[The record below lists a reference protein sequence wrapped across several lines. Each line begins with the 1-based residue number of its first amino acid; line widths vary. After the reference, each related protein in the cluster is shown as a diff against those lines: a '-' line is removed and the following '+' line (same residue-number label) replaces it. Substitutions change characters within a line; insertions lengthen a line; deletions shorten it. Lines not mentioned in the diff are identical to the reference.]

1 MPQTDLHDRVARAV
15 VLAAPLVGLDA
26 AAVEVVN
33 VADGIASVRLGGACA
48 GCPATLQAVIV
59 GLEAML
65 RQHVPEVEFL
75 EAVQ

>member
-1 MPQTDLHDRVARAV
+1 MPHTNLHDRVARAL

-59 GLEAML
+59 GLEAIL